1 MSSVQIKSNL
11 LNLAG
16 DVRGEIDKAVMKLA
30 LEMEADIKSRMAE
43 GKSGAIYRR
52 GSGTHQAS
60 APGEAPAIDTGA
72 YVNSIQTKKTDDG
85 AEVGTNMEYG
95 PFLEFGTGRIA
106 KRPHFTPAVERI
118 ERKIP
123 EGIGAAVISAA
134 NKNAVK

>member
-1 MSSVQIKSNL
+1 MSSVEIKSNL

-16 DVRGEIDKAVMKLA
+16 DVQAEIGRAVMKLA
-30 LEMEADIKSRMAE
+30 LELEADIKSQMAE
-43 GKSGAIYRR
+43 GKSGAVYKR

-72 YVNSIQTKKTDDG
+72 YVNSIQTTETKDG

>member
-95 PFLEFGTGRIA
+95 PFLELGTSRIA
-106 KRPHFTPAVERI
+106 KRPHFTPAAERI
-118 ERKIP
+118 EKKIP
-123 EGIGAAVISAA
+123 GEVAEAVNRAAS
-134 NKNAVK
+134 KNAIR

>member
-1 MSSVQIKSNL
+1 MSSVEIKSTL

-16 DVRGEIDKAVMKLA
+16 DVQAEIGRAVMKLA
-30 LEMEADIKSRMAE
+30 LELEADIKSQMAE
-43 GKSGAIYRR
+43 GKSGAVYKR

-72 YVNSIQTKKTDDG
+72 YVNSIQTTETKDG

>member
-1 MSSVQIKSNL
+1 MSSVEIKSNIPAL
-11 LNLAG
+11 MG
-16 DVRGEIDKAVMKLA
+16 DVNDEIGEAILKLA
-30 LEMEADIKSRMAE
+30 LELEADIKSQMAE
-43 GKSGAIYRR
+43 GKSGAVYRR

-72 YVNSIQTKKTDDG
+72 YVNSIQTTEIKDG

-123 EGIGAAVISAA
+123 EGIGAAVVSAA
-134 NKNAVK
+134 SKNAVK